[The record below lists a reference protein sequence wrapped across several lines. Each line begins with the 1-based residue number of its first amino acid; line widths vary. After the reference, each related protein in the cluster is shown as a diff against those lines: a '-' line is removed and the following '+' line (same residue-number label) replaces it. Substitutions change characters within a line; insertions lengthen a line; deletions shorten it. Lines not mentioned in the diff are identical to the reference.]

1 MKKTIVAHAF
11 FASFSIASAASL
23 DATSHP
29 KEFCNLASD
38 LGYSSRPYKEI
49 TGRCASQM
57 INVTP
62 NPGGNGLKNNLAY
75 YVSALDSNKNKLDY
89 ISLIL
94 NVNNKKQKSKANLEL
109 AKVSIS
115 VLNKINGKAPNDFHE
130 VIKNGG
136 SKNWIKGNWKIEV
149 KTTIWPTGQ
158 GQDTRVEFSP
168 LN

>member
-62 NPGGNGLKNNLAY
+62 NPGGNGLKNNLADCC
-75 YVSALDSNKNKLDY
+75 SAWDSNKNKVDY
-89 ISLIL
+89 ISLLL
-94 NVNNKKQKSKANLEL
+94 NVNYKKKKLKCHFDL
-109 AKVSIS
+109 
-115 VLNKINGKAPNDFHE
+115 
-130 VIKNGG
+130 
-136 SKNWIKGNWKIEV
+136 
-149 KTTIWPTGQ
+149 
-158 GQDTRVEFSP
+158 
-168 LN
+168 